1 MATTQLLLTG
11 VPAFVSHVASSTVV
25 QFSIDENDFNPANLI
40 KVDLANN
47 TSLPP
52 AQWGNVEIDISTVG
66 GYSTIG
72 PKFRNGAYVGAA
84 YISEKVR
91 LQYAAALVDWP
102 PAGDDLYQYQAV
114 LRANGDVRRFHGF
127 KVNVFA
133 PTVGTVAHLEFIP
146 TGGVPGSSTN
156 PRRWIDLSDASVID
170 PSANGFTT
178 ITAQSPVG
186 TIGAVFLTSTAMTS
200 QALDKPKIPPF
211 LGV

>member
-1 MATTQLLLTG
+1 MATQLLLTG
-11 VPAFVSHVASSTVV
+11 VPAFVTSVSSTTKV
-25 QFSIDENDFNPANLI
+25 QFAIDENDFNPAHLVS
-40 KVDLANN
+40 VDLANN

-52 AQWGNVEIDISTVG
+52 AQWGNVEIDISTAG

-72 PKFRNGAYVGAA
+72 PKFRNGVYVGAA
-84 YISEKVR
+84 YIAEKVR

-146 TGGVPGSSTN
+146 AGGTAGGPGN
-156 PRRWIDLSDASVID
+156 PRRWIDLADASVVD
-170 PSANGFTT
+170 PAVNGFTT
-178 ITAQSPVG
+178 ITPASPPG
-186 TIGAVFLTSTAMTS
+186 TIGAVFLTSTAMSS
-200 QALDKPKIPPF
+200 QAMDKPKIPPA
-211 LGV
+211 LGM

>member
-1 MATTQLLLTG
+1 MAAQLLLTG
-11 VPAFVSHVASSTVV
+11 VPAFVANVTSSTVV
-25 QFSIDENDFNPANLI
+25 QFSIDESDFNPANLI
-40 KVDLANN
+40 KVDLAHN

-52 AQWGNVEIDISTVG
+52 AQWATVEIDISTVG

-72 PKFRNGAYVGAA
+72 PKFRNGVYVGAA

-170 PSANGFTT
+170 PAVNGFTT
-178 ITAQSPVG
+178 ITAASPVG
-186 TIGAVFLTSTAMTS
+186 TMGAVFLTSTAMHS
-200 QALDKPKIPPF
+200 QALDKPKIP
-211 LGV
+211 LGLGM

>member
-1 MATTQLLLTG
+1 MATQLLLTG
-11 VPAFVSHVASSTVV
+11 VPAFVANVTSSTVV
-25 QFSIDENDFNPANLI
+25 QFSIDENDFNPAHLLT
-40 KVDLANN
+40 VDLANN

-52 AQWGNVEIDISTVG
+52 AQWANVEIDISTVG

-72 PKFRNGAYVGAA
+72 PRFRNGAYVGAA
-84 YISEKVR
+84 YIAEKVR
-91 LQYAAALVDWP
+91 LKYAAALVDWP

-127 KVNVFA
+127 KVSVFA
-133 PTVGTVAHLEFIP
+133 PTNVNIAHLEFIP
-146 TGGVPGSSTN
+146 AGGVAGSSTN

-170 PSANGFTT
+170 PAANGFTT

-200 QALDKPKIPPF
+200 QAMDKPKLPPF

>member
-11 VPAFVSHVASSTVV
+11 VPAFVGSVTSSTVI
-25 QFSIDENDFNPANLI
+25 QFSIDENDFDPAHLI
-40 KVDLANN
+40 KIDLANN

-52 AQWGNVEIDISTVG
+52 AQWANVEIDISTTG

-72 PKFRNGAYVGAA
+72 PRFRNGAYMGAA
-84 YISEKVR
+84 YITDPVR
-91 LQYAAALVDWP
+91 TKYATALVDWP

-133 PTVGTVAHLEFIP
+133 PTSGTVAHLEFIP
-146 TGGVPGSSTN
+146 TGGIAGSSAN

-170 PSANGFTT
+170 PAANGFTT
-178 ITAQSPVG
+178 ITALSPVG
-186 TIGAVFLTSTAMTS
+186 TIGAVFLTSTAMQS
-200 QALDKPKIPPF
+200 QSMDEPKLPRWMG
-211 LGV
+211 L

>member
-1 MATTQLLLTG
+1 MASATK
-11 VPAFVSHVASSTVV
+11 V
-25 QFSIDENDFNPANLI
+25 QFAIDENDFNPANLI
-40 KVDLANN
+40 TVDLANN
-47 TSLPP
+47 TALPP
-52 AQWGNVEIDISTVG
+52 AQWANVEIDISTVG

-72 PKFRNGAYVGAA
+72 PKFRNGAYIGAA

-91 LQYAAALVDWP
+91 QHFAAALVDWP

-146 TGGVPGSSTN
+146 AGGTAGASSN
-156 PRRWIDLSDASVID
+156 PRRWIDLADASVID
-170 PSANGFTT
+170 PAANGFTT
-178 ITAQSPVG
+178 ITANSPVG
-186 TIGAVFLTSTAMTS
+186 TIGAVFLTSTAMSS
-200 QALDKPKIPPF
+200 QAMDTPKMPRF